1 MHFFT
6 DFTKLKLRN
15 MKVTAYSFDSLTECR
30 PSNSLHLHS
39 RKTVVACE
47 KVRQPGSRRVYDGNS
62 RGHVKNDVEARVNC
76 NIRGETVVTCRVYI
90 GGGRGD
96 TR

>member
-1 MHFFT
+1 M
-6 DFTKLKLRN
+6 
-15 MKVTAYSFDSLTECR
+15 
-30 PSNSLHLHS
+30 
-39 RKTVVACE
+39 ACE

-90 GGGRGD
+90 RGGRGD